1 MAVYQKGRK
10 NEIVG
15 ITKKEKTVR
24 LKFLKFRL
32 RKGKMKMKR
41 NNIKEIIENMKRT
54 NTKEI
59 ICNILERIFVVVFSS
74 LAIWSLYIAFSDCAT
89 GFQELWHMLGG

>member
-1 MAVYQKGRK
+1 
-10 NEIVG
+10 
-15 ITKKEKTVR
+15 
-24 LKFLKFRL
+24 
-32 RKGKMKMKR
+32 MKMKR

-89 GFQELWHMLGG
+89 GFQELWHMLGRVK